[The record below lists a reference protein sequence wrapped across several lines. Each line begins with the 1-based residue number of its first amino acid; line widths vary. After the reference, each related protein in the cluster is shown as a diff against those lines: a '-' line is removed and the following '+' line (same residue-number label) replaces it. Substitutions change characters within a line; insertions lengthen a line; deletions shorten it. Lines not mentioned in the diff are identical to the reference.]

1 MLVGRTAVGI
11 GVAGGT
17 RELCAAWAAQLAEV
31 FAFAALAV
39 EAGLAWAEPAGW
51 ILAGSQGRAWVAVG
65 VWAGPEVAIEA
76 LA

>member
-1 MLVGRTAVGI
+1 LLVGRTAVGI

-39 EAGLAWAEPAGW
+39 VAGQAWAEPAGL
-51 ILAGSQGRAWVAVG
+51 ILAGSQGRDGVAVE
-65 VWAGPEVAIEA
+65 VWAGTEVAIEA